1 MVHNFM
7 EVLDIMIILIKTVL
21 KKFSKRIGISSVSG
35 KTICLL
41 LLSTVFAS
49 AMTSC
54 TFEKTRNCDILVK
67 YQVPFAEADSRWND
81 VILVEKDEYGRELY
95 RYKSEG
101 SYTNVFSDFADT
113 SDAYSCVN
121 VYLIIQK
128 TDKNYVYCYDNQCY
142 IYVPSFE
149 SDNNDAVEIL
159 KEEND
164 WNEPLYDALLSALP
178 KDLTSNGMSDFKL
191 VLIEEQIL
199 SALER
204 YSGCE
209 VNDYYLDSVHTADG
223 KPIFVLREVK
233 QWLTKETEN
242 VFGKSYVF
250 FASDDYEDVMCQELS
265 SEISNWPQEISAFL
279 ELSEENDQ

>member
-1 MVHNFM
+1 
-7 EVLDIMIILIKTVL
+7 MIILIKTVL
-21 KKFSKRIGISSVSG
+21 KKFTKCIGIRSASKRI
-35 KTICLL
+35 ICLML
-41 LLSTVFAS
+41 LISVFTVT
-49 AMTSC
+49 MTSC
-54 TFEKTRNCDILVK
+54 VFEKTRNYDILVK
-67 YQVPFAEADSRWND
+67 YQVPFAEPDSRWND

-101 SYTNVFSDFADT
+101 SFTNVFSDF
-113 SDAYSCVN
+113 SDVSDSYSCVN
-121 VYLIIQK
+121 VYLLIQK

-142 IYVPSFE
+142 VYVPSFE
-149 SDNNDAVEIL
+149 NDNADIIELL
-159 KEEND
+159 KEQND
-164 WNEPLYDALLSALP
+164 WNEPLNNDRLTALS
-178 KDLTSNGMSDFKL
+178 KDLASNGMSDFKL

-209 VNDYYLDSVHTADG
+209 VNDYYLDSIHTADG
-223 KPIFVLREVK
+223 KPIFILREVK

-250 FASDDYEDVMCQELS
+250 FASNDYTDVICQELS
-265 SEISNWPQEISAFL
+265 SEIPNWPQEISAFL